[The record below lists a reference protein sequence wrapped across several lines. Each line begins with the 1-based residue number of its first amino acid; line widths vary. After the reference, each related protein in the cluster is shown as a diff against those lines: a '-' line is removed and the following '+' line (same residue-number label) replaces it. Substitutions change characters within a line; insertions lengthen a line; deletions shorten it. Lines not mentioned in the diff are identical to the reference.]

1 MSQHFRLLNE
11 QQVHSLL
18 PMADLI
24 AAMESALAKFSA
36 REVLQ
41 PVRSVLT
48 VGPTKAYF
56 GLMPAYIPAPASL
69 GAKLVT
75 VFGENHKKQS
85 AVAPRDDPAARSGH
99 RRAAGDDGRPLHHR
113 SAHRGGVGGVDAVPG
128 ASPTHRR
135 WRSSAAACRRAATS
149 RRISTSGS

>member
-1 MSQHFRLLNE
+1 M
-11 QQVHSLL
+11 
-18 PMADLI
+18 PDLI

-56 GLMPAYIPAPASL
+56 GLMPAYVPAPASL

-75 VFGENHKKQS
+75 VFGENHKTRP
-85 AVAPRDDPAARSGH
+85 AVAPRDDPAARSGD
-99 RRAAGDDGRPLHHR
+99 RRAAGDMDGRYITEAR
-113 SAHRGGVGGVDAVPG
+113 TAAVSACRRASWRG
-128 ASPTHRR
+128 PTRRR
-135 WRSSAAACRRAATS
+135 WRSSAAACRRAAIS
-149 RRISTSGS
+149 RRISSCAS

>member
-1 MSQHFRLLNE
+1 MSQRFRLLTE

-41 PVRSVLT
+41 PVRTVLT
-48 VGPTKAYF
+48 VGPTKAYY
-56 GLMPAYIPAPASL
+56 GLMPAYIPEPGRGPRDADSASWGGSM

-75 VFGENHKKQS
+75 VFGENHKKNLPS
-85 AVAPRDDPAARSGH
+85 HLATILLFDPDTG
-99 RRAAGDDGRPLHHR
+99 
-113 SAHRGGVGGVDAVPG
+113 
-128 ASPTHRR
+128 
-135 WRSSAAACRRAATS
+135 
-149 RRISTSGS
+149 